1 MTPEAVWVPTLNHY
15 VVVASV
21 VLGINP
27 EAIERLPNLKLA
39 DSALNAPFAE
49 FGGVA
54 AYEGV
59 VAQASVLI
67 ALLSK
72 NHPLPDGNKRAAFM
86 LTLRFLDANGY
97 HWLAE
102 DVEADAGMVE
112 RIAASD
118 ATHGE
123 IVSWIESRTSAG

>member
-1 MTPEAVWVPTLNHY
+1 M
-15 VVVASV
+15 ASV
-21 VLGINP
+21 VLGISP
-27 EAIERLPNLKLA
+27 EAIERLPNLTLA

-54 AYEGV
+54 AYEGIV
-59 VAQASVLI
+59 TQASVLI

-97 HWLAE
+97 HWLAQDLE
-102 DVEADAGMVE
+102 SDAGMVE

-118 ATHGE
+118 ATHEE
-123 IVSWIESRTSAG
+123 IVSWIESRTSAS

>member
-1 MTPEAVWVPTLNHY
+1 MGHY
-15 VVVASV
+15 VVVVSA
-21 VLGINP
+21 VLGIDR

-49 FGGVA
+49 FGGVP

-59 VAQASVLI
+59 VTQASVLM
-67 ALLSK
+67 ARLAQ

-97 HWLAE
+97 RWGAQ
-102 DVEADAGMVE
+102 DVDSDAGMVE
-112 RIAASD
+112 RIAASE
-118 ATHGE
+118 ATHEE
-123 IVSWIESRTSAG
+123 IVSWLESRTSAS